1 MAHDV
6 VPWTEQVQ
14 NFVHDS
20 GCTLVLPGLLLLC
33 SSVLLVYRHATE
45 ERFDLPLGGF
55 LANILLSMLPLV
67 ALKAKIW
74 SCSDRVSLVPL
85 ALVKTLLMHCTLGIM
100 RLASQFMTGGDL
112 GKQQFCF
119 DIAVIAG
126 ALALLKWEFDFPLTV
141 GSILQHHDVRNL
153 IIMAFGGALF
163 TEGLFIYGPAWL
175 VGSGVFADKDGLT
188 PTKVFF
194 TASNYVDIVAFMPV
208 VRKLYEVENSL
219 EDCAIGTVVSVEA
232 KRQVRLFF
240 LFVCA
245 FYAWDDVIDPVMHLL
260 DEPLAMM
267 GHAAHYMLLLDFAG
281 FFFFQVGNAQ
291 SGGMSWSN
299 KERGEVLQGLLEE
312 GNDQDAEY

>member
-6 VPWTEQVQ
+6 LPWTTQLQ

-20 GCTLVLPGLLLLC
+20 GCTLVIPGLLLLT
-33 SSVLLVYRHATE
+33 STVLLCYRHATE

-55 LANILLSMLPLV
+55 LANILLSMMPLA

-85 ALVKTLLMHCTLGIM
+85 ALVKTLLMHCSLGIL
-100 RLASQFMTGGDL
+100 RLSSQVMQGGDL
-112 GKQQFCF
+112 GRAQFCF

-126 ALALLKWEFDFPLTV
+126 ALALLKWEFDFPLTAS
-141 GSILQHHDVRNL
+141 SIMQQTDVRNL
-153 IIMAFGGALF
+153 IAMAFGAALF
-163 TEGLFIYGPAWL
+163 VEGLFVYGPPSL
-175 VGSGVFADKDGLT
+175 VGGGLYADKEGLT
-188 PTKVFF
+188 PVNVFF

-232 KRQVRLFF
+232 KRQVRMFF
-240 LFVCA
+240 LFVTT
-245 FYAWDDVIDPVMHLL
+245 FYLWDDVIDPVMHLL

-267 GHAAHYMLLLDFAG
+267 AHAAHFMLLLDFAG
-281 FFFFQVGNAQ
+281 FFFFQVGNSQ
-291 SGGMSWSN
+291 SGKMRFGE
-299 KERGEVLQGLLEE
+299 KERSEVLQGLLEE
-312 GNDQDAEY
+312 GDDQDD